1 MDIVVRPLPNL
12 SSMILTWVAVLIL
25 FLVLKKFLHKP
36 VTKFLSERREKIQTD
51 LDGAKVLKTEAQS
64 LKEDY
69 EAKIDLARKESQE
82 ILEGARKRGDEL
94 RESIV
99 AEARKDA
106 DDIVSNARKEINRE
120 RDVALQS
127 IKTQAAEIGVMIAS
141 KIIEEQVTLDKQN
154 GLIDKFIDEVGSSKW
169 QS

>member
-1 MDIVVRPLPNL
+1 MDIVVRPLPDL
-12 SSMILTWVAVLIL
+12 ISVLLTLVSVFILY
-25 FLVLKKFLHKP
+25 LVLKKFLHKP
-36 VTKFLSERREKIQTD
+36 VTKFLNDRKEKIQTD
-51 LDGAKVLKTEAQS
+51 LDGAKVLKAEAQS

-69 EAKIDLARKESQE
+69 EAKIDLAKQESQE

-94 RESIV
+94 RENII
-99 AEARKDA
+99 AEAREDA
-106 DDIVSNARKEINRE
+106 ENIVSNARKEIKRE

-154 GLIDKFIDEVGSSKW
+154 NLIDKFIDEVGSSKW

>member
-1 MDIVVRPLPNL
+1 MDIVVRPLPVG
-12 SSMILTWVAVLIL
+12 SSMILTLIAVLIL
-25 FLVLKKFLHKP
+25 YLVLRKFLHAP
-36 VTKFLSERREKIQTD
+36 VTKFLNDRKEKIQTD
-51 LDGAKVLKTEAQS
+51 LDGAKVLKAEAKS

-94 RESIV
+94 KESILV
-99 AEARKDA
+99 EARQDA
-106 DDIVSNARKEINRE
+106 DNIVSKARKEISRE

>member
-1 MDIVVRPLPNL
+1 MDIVVRPLPIL
-12 SSMILTWVAVLIL
+12 SSMLLTWVALIIL
-25 FLVLKKFLHKP
+25 YLVLKKFLHKP
-36 VTKFLSERREKIQTD
+36 VTKFLNDRKTKIQTD
-51 LDGAKVLKTEAQS
+51 LDGAKVLKTEAQT

-69 EAKIDLARKESQE
+69 EAKIALARKESQE

-99 AEARKDA
+99 VEARKDA
-106 DDIVSNARKEINRE
+106 DNIVSNARKEINRE

>member
-1 MDIVVRPLPNL
+1 MDIVVRPLPIL
-12 SSMILTWVAVLIL
+12 SSMLLAWVAL
-25 FLVLKKFLHKP
+25 FLLYLILKKFLHGP
-36 VTKFLSERREKIQTD
+36 VTKFLSDRKEKIQTD
-51 LDGAKVLKTEAQS
+51 LDGAKVLKAEAQS

-69 EAKIDLARKESQE
+69 ESKIDLAKHESQE

-94 RESIV
+94 RENIV
-99 AEARKDA
+99 AEARKEA
-106 DDIVSNARKEINRE
+106 EDIVDNARKEIKRE

-141 KIIEEQVTLDKQN
+141 KIMEEQVTLDKQN
-154 GLIDKFIDEVGSSKW
+154 GLINKFIDEVGSSKW

>member
-1 MDIVVRPLPNL
+1 MDIVVRPLPIL
-12 SSMILTWVAVLIL
+12 SSVILTLIAVFIL
-25 FLVLKKFLHKP
+25 YLVLKKFLHKP
-36 VTKFLSERREKIQTD
+36 VTKFLSDRREKIQTD
-51 LDGAKVLKTEAQS
+51 LDGAKVLKAEAQS

-106 DDIVSNARKEINRE
+106 DDIVSNA
-120 RDVALQS
+120 
-127 IKTQAAEIGVMIAS
+127 
-141 KIIEEQVTLDKQN
+141 
-154 GLIDKFIDEVGSSKW
+154 
-169 QS
+169 

>member
-1 MDIVVRPLPNL
+1 MNIVVRALPELKSVLL
-12 SSMILTWVAVLIL
+12 SWVALFIL
-25 FLVLKKFLHKP
+25 YLVLRKFLYAP
-36 VTKFLSERREKIQTD
+36 VTKFLSERKEKIQTD
-51 LDGAKVLKTEAQS
+51 IDDAKVLKTEAQS
-64 LKEDY
+64 LKEGY
-69 EAKIDLARKESQE
+69 EGKIDLARKESQE
-82 ILEGARKRGDEL
+82 ILEVARKRGDEL
-94 RESIV
+94 KENILV
-99 AEARKDA
+99 EARQDA
-106 DDIVSNARKEINRE
+106 ENIVSNARKEISRE

>member
-1 MDIVVRPLPNL
+1 MDIVVRPLPIL
-12 SSMILTWVAVLIL
+12 SSVILTLIAVFIL
-25 FLVLKKFLHKP
+25 YLVLKRFLHKP
-36 VTKFLSERREKIQTD
+36 VTKFLSDRQEKIQTD
-51 LDGAKVLKTEAQS
+51 LDGAKVLKAEAKT

-69 EAKIDLARKESQE
+69 EAKIELARKESQE

-99 AEARKDA
+99 ADARKDA

-127 IKTQAAEIGVMIAS
+127 IKTQAVEIGVMIAS

>member
-1 MDIVVRPLPNL
+1 MDIVVRPLPDL
-12 SSMILTWVAVLIL
+12 TSVLLTWVAVFIL

-36 VTKFLSERREKIQTD
+36 VTKFLNDRKEKIQTD
-51 LDGAKVLKTEAQS
+51 LDGAKVLKAEAES

-94 RESIV
+94 RESII
-99 AEARKDA
+99 AEAREDA

-120 RDVALQS
+120 REVALQN

-154 GLIDKFIDEVGSSKW
+154 GMIDEFIDEVGSSKW
-169 QS
+169 QN